1 MRRLS
6 RLAITLAIGLMMMAH
21 SAFAWELLGT
31 AGNEPRLERAV
42 IEVGR
47 DAGLIN
53 AIRMDVKRNDAE
65 ILDLRVVYRN
75 GSTEDIKVRE
85 VFKAGTS
92 SRRIDL
98 AGRERYIREIVVTY
112 MARGPVRIEFHGDV
126 SAAARWEELGCKSVA
141 FVLDRDVIRVG
152 RKERFKSIRLRVEG
166 NKIEMLDLSV
176 IYGNGARD
184 SIRVREF
191 IPAGGSTKALDLKG
205 DARGIDRIELI
216 YRSLPNFGGKA
227 IICVEGLQVQ

>member
-1 MRRLS
+1 MRRLTHF
-6 RLAITLAIGLMMMAH
+6 AAGIAIGLMMMAH
-21 SAFAWELLGT
+21 SAYAWELLGT
-31 AGNEPRLERAV
+31 ARSEPQPERSV

-75 GSTEDIKVRE
+75 GSSEDIRIRE

-98 AGRERYIREIVVTY
+98 RGNERNIRQIIVTY
-112 MARGPVRIEFHGDV
+112 VAQGPVRIEFHGD
-126 SAAARWEELGCKSVA
+126 AAPLTRWEELGCKSVGL
-141 FVLDRDVIRVG
+141 VLDRDVIRVG
-152 RKERFKSIRLRVEG
+152 RRERFKSIRLRVEG
-166 NKIEMLDLSV
+166 NEIEMLDFSV
-176 IYGNGARD
+176 IYGNGARHTFP
-184 SIRVREF
+184 VRAY
-191 IPAGGSTKALDLKG
+191 IADGGSTKPLDLKG

-216 YRSLPNFGGKA
+216 YRSVPNLGGKA
-227 IICVEGLQVQ
+227 IICVEGLQVL